1 MCWVCPNHPS
11 RGCLSLVE
19 PQKRGFAA
27 RSRESVVSRTW
38 CLDGACLAQVGKLPG
53 GWVKLDAVKGREGA
67 KKRAAA
73 GEKQFAVVRIEQV
86 DMAGPSFQI
95 RGMSTQDMQY
105 IP

>member
-1 MCWVCPNHPS
+1 MN
-11 RGCLSLVE
+11 
-19 PQKRGFAA
+19 
-27 RSRESVVSRTW
+27 
-38 CLDGACLAQVGKLPG
+38 
-53 GWVKLDAVKGREGA
+53 AVKGREGT

-73 GEKQFAVVRIEQV
+73 GEEQFAVVRIEQV